1 VSAQR
6 RIAGIIALA
15 CFVVGGFGVT
25 DAVAAPVPG
34 APARAPRSKAP
45 KGFPVPARPAPDAA
59 PAAPLTWLTAAQTT
73 GGGVSSDH
81 GALQTMASAR
91 TLLTSAQKTVREV
104 QERVVDLRAHIKAV
118 HARLTRLGRARRTLV
133 SRERAR
139 AIAVYIDGTGSI
151 DQFLPGTSSVAEGG
165 RRAVYANA
173 SQAVDGDHL
182 RAVVEQQAQ
191 RRRALSG
198 LEHQLGIANE
208 DLVKARGA
216 LSTAL
221 RTFMAVQ
228 SIIADPTH
236 GGRVFPVDGAFNFSD
251 SWNAYR
257 AHGGDNTN
265 NHHATDIM
273 ARRATPVVAIE
284 SGKIEKIGWN
294 HLGGWRLWIA
304 GASGTRYYYAHLRA
318 YAPGLRRGSTVVAG
332 QYIGRVGNTG
342 NAAGGPT
349 HLHFEVHLEGDIT
362 VNPYPLLCLL
372 AGAPVPLIPP
382 SEAKPPA
389 TKPPKPAKP

>member
-1 VSAQR
+1 VSKPR
-6 RIAGIIALA
+6 RLAGLVAVA
-15 CFVVGGFGVT
+15 CFLVGGLGVPE
-25 DAVAAPVPG
+25 ALAAPVPG
-34 APARAPRSKAP
+34 ASVRAPRAKAP
-45 KGFPVPARPAPDAA
+45 KGFPVPARPGADVA
-59 PAAPLTWLTAAQTT
+59 PASLLTWLTAAQTT
-73 GGGVSSDH
+73 GGGVTSDH
-81 GALQTMASAR
+81 GALQTMANAHALLSA
-91 TLLTSAQKTVREV
+91 AQKAVHEV
-104 QERVVDLRAHIKAV
+104 QARVVDLRAHIKTV

-133 SRERAR
+133 ARERAR

-151 DQFLPGTSSVAEGG
+151 DQFLPGTSSFAEGG

-173 SQAVDGDHL
+173 SQDVDVEHLDAVL
-182 RAVVEQQAQ
+182 EQQAQ
-191 RRRALSG
+191 RRRALAG
-198 LEHQLGIANE
+198 LEHQLGLATT
-208 DLVKARGA
+208 DLAKARSA

-221 RTFMAVQ
+221 RTFMAVK
-228 SIIADPTH
+228 SIIADPLH

-257 AHGGDNTN
+257 AHGGDQTN

-382 SEAKPPA
+382 SEPKPPA
-389 TKPPKPAKP
+389 AKPPKP